1 MKNNKGSVLVWAL
14 VVIMIFS
21 IFAVAALS
29 ITYTMVQRSFNNN
42 SDRQLKLS
50 AESAAFLIA
59 NEIVNANNTALTNQ
73 ILNNR
78 PNIQTT
84 SQIFPEEK
92 NMGNCIVKAKSN
104 LEGNQIVITATASRN
119 ERQEIVSIVLSN
131 NQSQNKWEIVLLD
144 NFDIDVDR

>member
-84 SQIFPEEK
+84 SQIF
-92 NMGNCIVKAKSN
+92 
-104 LEGNQIVITATASRN
+104 VITSYSIHYTKLYESR
-119 ERQEIVSIVLSN
+119 S
-131 NQSQNKWEIVLLD
+131 
-144 NFDIDVDR
+144 